1 MIPHVDPQFSLGAW
15 GYALVVKLVRIPRT
29 QISVDGKC
37 LEHYHVL
44 NIVRRCYGMQL
55 VTIELD

>member
-1 MIPHVDPQFSLGAW
+1 
-15 GYALVVKLVRIPRT
+15 VVKLVYILCT

-44 NIVRRCYGMQL
+44 DIVGRCYNMQL
-55 VTIELD
+55 VVIELDLGLHDPNN